1 MTESGGWRASSVAH
15 SDNGLSQRK
24 NRTRDVVRPR
34 IASDARAPPIEPHV
48 EPMPSLPD
56 APAIPAALIG
66 RLRKARSVA
75 ALTGAGISAESGVP
89 TFRDAQ
95 TGLWAQ
101 FDPLELATPDAFR
114 RNAEARLGLVRVA
127 ARARRK
133 RRAEC
138 GTSRAR
144 RDRSGRSAISS
155 SSRRTSTGCIAQ
167 RAAAASSSSTATSSA
182 SSARARARS
191 STTWDDSSPREA
203 PRCAH
208 CGAFLRPDV
217 VWFEETLPE
226 DALAQAEHA
235 ARDCDVLL
243 VVGTAAEVYPAAML
257 PTYARHHG
265 AAIVEVNP
273 NPTRLSDRVD
283 FVLRGPS
290 GVVLPALVAAAWG
303 EVPVAP

>member
-1 MTESGGWRASSVAH
+1 M
-15 SDNGLSQRK
+15 
-24 NRTRDVVRPR
+24 PP
-34 IASDARAPPIEPHV
+34 APE
-48 EPMPSLPD
+48 

-66 RLRKARSVA
+66 RLHKARSIA

-95 TGLWAQ
+95 TGLWAK
-101 FDPLELATPDAFR
+101 FDPLELATPGAFR
-114 RNAEARLGLVRVA
+114 RNAKLVWDWYAWRRELV
-127 ARARRK
+127 ARAAPNAGH
-133 RRAEC
+133 RALASLEGVVPDC
-138 GTSRAR
+138 SVITQNVDGLHRAA
-144 RDRSGRSAISS
+144 G
-155 SSRRTSTGCIAQ
+155 SRRVVELHGNLQ
-167 RAAAASSSSTATSSA
+167 RVKCSREGTIVES
-182 SSARARARS
+182 
-191 STTWDDSSPREA
+191 WDDSSRREA

-226 DALAQAEHA
+226 DALAQAERA

-257 PTYARHHG
+257 PTYARHRG

-283 FVLRGPS
+283 YVLRGPS
-290 GVVLPALVAAAWG
+290 GVVLPALVATVWG
-303 EVPVAP
+303 DLPLAS